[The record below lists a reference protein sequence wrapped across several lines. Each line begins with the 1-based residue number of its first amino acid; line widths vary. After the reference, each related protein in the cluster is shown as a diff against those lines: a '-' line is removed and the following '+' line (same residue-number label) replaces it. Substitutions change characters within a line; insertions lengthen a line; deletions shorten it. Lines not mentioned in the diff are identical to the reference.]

1 MDHGWERLV
10 TVYGQKVGSRER
22 RRQRLQWQQIWDE
35 VEWQEMHGVATDDE
49 ANDTDD
55 SDWDSDPEYD
65 SRISAEKGSEI
76 RGRYGD
82 TMPQVLC
89 RDNFPG
95 IALLLQHMPNLET
108 LDLHMYQTLEYE
120 AYDGQ
125 CRLNRYRAILKH
137 IVETRLYLPRLKTLV
152 VRGLCINP
160 DDLLV
165 FIERHPKLEN
175 LELRDVTL
183 NVSSRQTSWNGV
195 LSNVCRNA
203 VRQGS
208 ALSRVFCSNLY
219 VTPLWLKDPLYYQVN
234 LLRRNEIPKEE
245 WIERWWIRRR
255 KPTSGGRL
263 EPLILSTREVLR
275 DEFELDNVFGDV
287 ADIPESDAQ
296 RAATIGNFP
305 SKQMTILQEDCYGRM
320 YG

>member
-35 VEWQEMHGVATDDE
+35 VEWQDMHGVATDDE

-65 SRISAEKGSEI
+65 SRISTEKGSEI

-219 VTPLWLKDPLYYQVN
+219 VTPLWLKDPLHYQVN

-245 WIERWWIRRR
+245 WIQRWWIRRR

-275 DEFELDNVFGDV
+275 DEFELDNVFGEV

-296 RAATIGNFP
+296 RAVTIGNFP
-305 SKQMTILQEDCYGRM
+305 SKQMTILQEDCYGRT